1 MDLRNRERVLYE
13 NAKLLKNDVLELR
26 NNAVELLE
34 AEVIEENIFL
44 RNEVA
49 ALRAK
54 LEENKPPARGH
65 GSCVTGKMLLLFLF
79 GLFCVMCLISIRSNK
94 NNCRINYAL
103 P

>member
-13 NAKLLKNDVLELR
+13 NAKLLKNEVLELR

-54 LEENKPPARGH
+54 LEEIKPPARGH
-65 GSCVTGKMLLLFLF
+65 GSCVTGKMLLLLLF

-94 NNCRINYAL
+94 KL
-103 P
+103 